1 MDWLTEWPEPVVP
14 VESLAHLQTIPD
26 RYVKPPEKRANC
38 IASAVD
44 DAADAIPVVDL
55 AALTEERVDAAVA
68 EAVSAACR
76 GWGFFQ
82 AVNHG
87 VPPELMRRFEAAW
100 RGFFRLPV
108 EAKRRYANSP
118 ATYEGYGS
126 RVGVDREAVLDWS
139 DYYFLHLL
147 PGRLKDHRKW
157 PQLLPE
163 LSEVTEEYGA
173 EVRRLCRRLMRALSA
188 GLGLQ
193 EGRLAAAFCGVEEE
207 EGACMRINFY
217 PKCPQPE
224 LALGLSPHSDPG
236 GLTVLLPHHHAK
248 GLQVRRPG
256 DGAWVTVRPLP
267 DAFVVNVADQIQILS
282 NGRYKSV
289 EHRVAANAEEERMS
303 AAYFYNPR
311 SDVPVEPLP
320 ELVEASGRAA
330 LYRPM
335 TFDEYRLYIR
345 QKGPQGKSQ
354 LSELSKYQVHI
365 N

>member
-1 MDWLTEWPEPVVP
+1 MDCLAEWPEPVVP

-26 RYVKPPEKRANC
+26 RYVNPPEERSNC
-38 IASAVD
+38 IASAGD
-44 DAADAIPVVDL
+44 DAVDAIPVVDL

-87 VPPELMRRFEAAW
+87 VAPELVRRFAAAW
-100 RGFFRLPV
+100 RGFFCLPV
-108 EAKRRYANSP
+108 EVKQRYANSP

-126 RVGVDREAVLDWS
+126 RLGVDREAALDWS

-147 PGRLKDHRKW
+147 PRRLKDHRKW
-157 PQLLPE
+157 PQLPLE
-163 LSEVTEEYGA
+163 LCEVTEEYGA
-173 EVRRLCRRLMRALSA
+173 EVRLLCRRLMRALSA

-193 EGRLAAAFCGVEEE
+193 EGRLAAAFGGEEDE
-207 EGACMRINFY
+207 EAACMRINFY
-217 PKCPQPE
+217 PKCSQPE

-236 GLTVLLPHHHAK
+236 GLTVLLPDTTPRDFKSAAPETA
-248 GLQVRRPG
+248 PG
-256 DGAWVTVRPLP
+256 SPSARSPTPSSSTSPTRSKV
-267 DAFVVNVADQIQILS
+267 VVN
-282 NGRYKSV
+282 
-289 EHRVAANAEEERMS
+289 AEKERMS

-311 SDVPVEPLP
+311 SDVAVEPLP
-320 ELVEASGRAA
+320 ELVEASGGAA

-354 LSELSKYQVHI
+354 LSELYQD
-365 N
+365 

>member
-44 DAADAIPVVDL
+44 DAADSIPVVDL

-163 LSEVTEEYGA
+163 L
-173 EVRRLCRRLMRALSA
+173 RLRKFTLHLEF
-188 GLGLQ
+188 L
-193 EGRLAAAFCGVEEE
+193 
-207 EGACMRINFY
+207 
-217 PKCPQPE
+217 K
-224 LALGLSPHSDPG
+224 
-236 GLTVLLPHHHAK
+236 
-248 GLQVRRPG
+248 
-256 DGAWVTVRPLP
+256 
-267 DAFVVNVADQIQILS
+267 ILKNS
-282 NGRYKSV
+282 S
-289 EHRVAANAEEERMS
+289 
-303 AAYFYNPR
+303 
-311 SDVPVEPLP
+311 
-320 ELVEASGRAA
+320 
-330 LYRPM
+330 
-335 TFDEYRLYIR
+335 
-345 QKGPQGKSQ
+345 
-354 LSELSKYQVHI
+354 
-365 N
+365 